1 MADRDLLGGFFWGWK
16 KTGFFSGK
24 RDDDGEKIEGS
35 SFFWGLPAESEAE
48 LGEVGLS
55 GIA

>member
-1 MADRDLLGGFFWGWK
+1 VADRDLLGGFFWGWK
-16 KTGFFSGK
+16 KTRFFSGK

-35 SFFWGLPAESEAE
+35 SFFRRFPSELEAE